1 MNIRSHNGLFFE
13 FTAHFLALAAVFAA
27 LTVIF
32 SAPSIGQT
40 RDRTARLADSEAG
53 AVRRPPLVI
62 VDPGHGGADGGAVAP
77 DGTCEKDI
85 NLATAETLSALFTSY
100 GYECVMTREG
110 DTMPSDGSGASKKLA
125 DLRARVKMTDG
136 RDCVFISV
144 HQNKFPQAE
153 CSGTQVYYSGND
165 ARSARLAEKI
175 RSVCAAYLQPG
186 NTRQTKRAG
195 SEIYVLD
202 RCRCPAVLVECGFL
216 SNPAEL
222 EKLKTEEY
230 RKKLAAVIF
239 ASFTEYE
246 AEEEEKYEEQNGLR
260 LQ

>member
-1 MNIRSHNGLFFE
+1 MKIRSQNGLFFE
-13 FTAHFLALAAVFAA
+13 FTAHFLAFAAVFAV

-32 SAPSIGQT
+32 SAPSVRQT
-40 RDRTARLADSEAG
+40 KEQTARLADSEAG
-53 AVRRPPLVI
+53 AARRLPLIVI
-62 VDPGHGGADGGAVAP
+62 DPGHGGADGGAVAP

-85 NLATAETLSALFTSY
+85 NLGIAKTLSALFSSY
-100 GYECVMTREG
+100 GYECVMTRDG
-110 DTMPSDGSGASKKLA
+110 DTMLSDGSGVSKKLS
-125 DLRARVKMTDG
+125 DLRARVALTEG

-153 CSGTQVYYSGND
+153 CAGVQVYYSGND
-165 ARSARLAEKI
+165 SRSAKLAEKI

-202 RCRCPAVLVECGFL
+202 RCVCPAVLVECGFL

-230 RKKLAAVIF
+230 RKKLAAAVF
-239 ASFTEYE
+239 ASFTVYE
-246 AEEEEKYEEQNGLR
+246 AEEEETYEEQNGFR

>member
-62 VDPGHGGADGGAVAP
+62 VDPGHGGADGS
-77 DGTCEKDI
+77 
-85 NLATAETLSALFTSY
+85 SA
-100 GYECVMTREG
+100 
-110 DTMPSDGSGASKKLA
+110 AKKLA

-175 RSVCAAYLQPG
+175 RSVCAGYLQPG
-186 NTRQTKRAG
+186 NVRQTKRAG